1 LIDHYRAM
9 IESALEYSGGTH
21 TFEDVKAMVIKGT
34 AQIWPAP
41 RGVAIT
47 EIIEYPRK
55 RVLHVFL
62 AAGELDQL
70 LDMIKS
76 AEDWGRTQGCT
87 SLTLSGRFGWQRI
100 LDKHGFKPVLVT
112 MEREVDGRQQSI
124 DKR

>member
-1 LIDHYRAM
+1 MLDHYRDM
-9 IESALEYSGGTH
+9 IESALAYSGGTH
-21 TFEDVKAMVIKGT
+21 TFQDVADMVIAGK

-47 EIIEYPRK
+47 EIIEYPQK

-62 AAGELDQL
+62 AAGEMDQL

-76 AEDWGRTQGCT
+76 AEDWGRTQNCT
-87 SLTLSGRFGWQRI
+87 SLTMSGRFGWQRV

-112 MEREVDGRQQSI
+112 MEREVNGRQQPI
-124 DKR
+124 D

>member
-1 LIDHYRAM
+1 M
-9 IESALEYSGGTH
+9 IESALVYSGGTH
-21 TFEDVKAMVIKGT
+21 TFQDVADMVLAGK

-47 EIIEYPRK
+47 EIIEYPQK

-62 AAGELDQL
+62 GAGELDQL

-87 SLTLSGRFGWQRI
+87 SLTMSGRLGWQRV
-100 LDKHGFKPVLVT
+100 LDKHGFKPVLIT
-112 MEREVDGRQQSI
+112 MEREVNGRQQPI

>member
-1 LIDHYRAM
+1 M
-9 IESALEYSGGTH
+9 IESALAYSGGTH
-21 TFEDVKAMVIKGT
+21 TFDDVVEMVIAGK

-70 LDMIKS
+70 TDMIDS
-76 AEDWGRTQGCT
+76 AREWGLTQGCT
-87 SLTLSGRFGWQRI
+87 SMTMSGRMGWQRV
-100 LDKHGFKPVLVT
+100 LDKHGWKPVLVT
-112 MEREVDGRQQSI
+112 MERPI
-124 DKR
+124 

>member
-1 LIDHYRAM
+1 MIHQYREL
-9 IESALEYSGGTH
+9 IESALAYSGGTH
-21 TFEDVKAMVIKGT
+21 TFDDVAQMVIEGK
-34 AQIWPAP
+34 AQIWPAQ

-70 LDMIKS
+70 LDMIQS

-87 SLTLSGRFGWQRI
+87 SLTMSGRFGWQRV

-112 MEREVDGRQQSI
+112 MEREFHGRQQPI
-124 DKR
+124 D